1 MLAPVAAKPVMKN
14 EITSEAI
21 GTKQE
26 RRERKRKINVA
37 ELFHPKK
44 RLRLD
49 PESSSSKSLPE
60 IERRKAE
67 KGNKHKESYN
77 NTNDIDDGDDDD
89 DNEGEKSYIDTDTN
103 VTLQESVQVSEIDE
117 TVEKRVD
124 EDTVS
129 GSKKKAGASS
139 RGGMLFMVW
148 FVSVDNFKHMKVAL
162 DVILLCDNL
171 RCR

>member
-1 MLAPVAAKPVMKN
+1 MLPPEVVKPVVKN
-14 EITSEAI
+14 EVTSEAI

-26 RRERKRKINVA
+26 RRERKRKINVV

-67 KGNKHKESYN
+67 KGNKHKESYSIAN
-77 NTNDIDDGDDDD
+77 DD
-89 DNEGEKSYIDTDTN
+89 DNEGEKSYIDTDKNATP
-103 VTLQESVQVSEIDE
+103 QESVQVSEIDE
-117 TVEKRVD
+117 TVEERKVD
-124 EDTVS
+124 EDAV
-129 GSKKKAGASS
+129 GRSKKKTGARS
-139 RGGMLFMVW
+139 RGGRLCMVW
-148 FVSVDNFKHMKVAL
+148 FVSVDSSKYMKGAL
-162 DVILLCDNL
+162 DVILLCGNL